1 MSRVTW
7 MAGGLS
13 ALLLAAVAATPA
25 HARPVADDVRVLAW
39 NIWHG
44 GKDPAVGG
52 EKNLPLLIDQLVDIS
67 PDVFLAVETYGSAEE
82 IRAGLSAG
90 AGKGDYTATRI
101 TSRSA
106 DNLWIFT
113 HYPITQAYP
122 KPVGG
127 IINDFYFGGIRVK
140 LPSGREANF
149 FDTWVNYSDPW
160 VGDMIDAN
168 AAAVKKGEPKPYSDE
183 DVVKADT
190 TVQLPQ
196 VTDIIKNHL
205 PTMLAGNTDP
215 VILGGDLNTL
225 SAADWTK
232 GSAHCHYG
240 LSYDLQATDVVTDAG
255 FVDTYR
261 AANRNV
267 CKSPGKTWSPQPD
280 YDYMITKDRIDFI
293 FAKGKGVKV
302 RDSFTVDDRLPAHQP
317 GKFYSDHAAVVTDL
331 EISH

>member
-1 MSRVTW
+1 MSNIKLVS
-7 MAGGLS
+7 AVLS
-13 ALLLAAVAATPA
+13 AFLVAAATPPA
-25 HARPVADDVRVLAW
+25 HAASKADDVRVLAW

-52 EKNLPLLIDQLVDIS
+52 EANLPLLIDQLADIA
-67 PDVFLAVETYGSAEE
+67 PDVFLSIETYGSAEDL
-82 IRAGLSAG
+82 RAGLSAE
-90 AGKGDYTATRI
+90 AGKGEYTATRI
-101 TSRSA
+101 TSRTN

-113 HYPITQAYP
+113 HYPITQVYP

-149 FDTWVNYSDPW
+149 FDTWLNYSDPW

-168 AAAVKKGEPKPYSDE
+168 AAAIQKGEAQPYTAE
-183 DVVKADT
+183 QVVKGDT
-190 TVQLPQ
+190 QVQLPQ
-196 VTDIIKNHL
+196 ITDIIHNHL
-205 PTMLAGNTDP
+205 PAMLAGNTDP
-215 VILGGDLNTL
+215 VILGGDFNTL
-225 SAADWTK
+225 PAADWTR
-232 GSAHCHYG
+232 GGAHCHYG

-293 FAKGKGVKV
+293 FAKGTGVKV
-302 RDSFTVDDRLPAHQP
+302 RDSFTVDQRLASHGP
-317 GKFYSDHAAVVTDL
+317 GKFYSDHAAMVTDL
-331 EISH
+331 RISR